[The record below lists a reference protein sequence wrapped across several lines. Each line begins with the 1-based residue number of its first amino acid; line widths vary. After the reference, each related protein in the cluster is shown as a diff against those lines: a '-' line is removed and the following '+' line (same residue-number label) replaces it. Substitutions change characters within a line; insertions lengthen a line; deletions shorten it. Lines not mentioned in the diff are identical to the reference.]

1 MNDTTVAVTPTEAAQ
16 ASADAA
22 RSYSN
27 MIWQYR
33 QAETVA
39 AMIYVGDQLGLFA
52 AMADA
57 GPLTAD
63 ALAAK
68 TGLHPRWLLEWMRL
82 QAAARVLIYRGDD
95 RFQLPPEANDI
106 LADSSSRAFAASSF
120 SGGSTPKQ
128 LAGLIESF
136 RTGIGKTY
144 ESEGVEGVTKSEER
158 HRNSAERQ
166 VVPKMIPALDGVLD
180 KLSRGAFVADVGC
193 GDGALVLAMA
203 KAFPNST
210 FHAMDPSKFSVAHV
224 DKRAAEYGL
233 GNVRT
238 FVAPA
243 EKLPG
248 DARYDLIVT
257 FDCIH
262 DMTRPQQAIDEIYR
276 RLRDDGTWF
285 IKDIRSK
292 PKFEDNLRNPMLA
305 MMYGFSL
312 FSCMASAMSEP
323 GGAGLGTLGFNP
335 EVAERM
341 SRQAGFT
348 RFKMH
353 DFRDPGNLYYEVR
366 R

>member
-1 MNDTTVAVTPTEAAQ
+1 MVDTAAVPTMSRAHDD
-16 ASADAA
+16 SARDYA
-22 RSYSN
+22 N

-39 AMIYVGDQLGLFA
+39 VMIHVGHELGLFV
-52 AMADA
+52 AMAGA
-57 GPLTAD
+57 GALTAD

-82 QAAARVLIYRGDD
+82 QAAARVLTYCGDD
-95 RFQLPPEANDI
+95 SFQLPAEANDL
-106 LADSSSRAFAASSF
+106 LADKSSRAFAADSF
-120 SGGSTPKQ
+120 TGGYSPRQ
-128 LAGLIESF
+128 VGDLMESF

-144 ESEGVEGVTKSEER
+144 ESEGAEGVTRSEER
-158 HRNSAERQ
+158 HRKSAERQ
-166 VVPKMIPALDGVLD
+166 VIPKMIPELDGVQD
-180 KLSRGAFVADVGC
+180 KLARGALVADVGC

-203 KAFPNST
+203 TAFPNST
-210 FHAMDPSKFSVAHV
+210 FHAMDPSKHAVAHV
-224 DKRAAEYGL
+224 ERRATEYGL
-233 GNVRT
+233 DNVRA
-238 FVAPA
+238 FVASA
-243 EKLPG
+243 ERFPG
-248 DARYDLIVT
+248 DDRYDLIVT

-262 DMTRPQQAIDEIYR
+262 DMTQPQKAINEIYR

-285 IKDIRSK
+285 VKDIRSK

-335 EVAERM
+335 EVAEWM
-341 SRQAGFT
+341 SQQAGFT
-348 RFKMH
+348 NFKMH